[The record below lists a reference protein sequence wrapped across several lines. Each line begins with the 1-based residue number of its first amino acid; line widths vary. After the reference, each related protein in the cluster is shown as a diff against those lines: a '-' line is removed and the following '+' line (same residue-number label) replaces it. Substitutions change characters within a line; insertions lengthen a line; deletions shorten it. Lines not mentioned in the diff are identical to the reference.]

1 MDGEYLLLV
10 LLSVHRDGIGD
21 IAVGGSGNT
30 RRVDLVPS
38 RAAHIDVL
46 GGGKDNPRPLK
57 LRTGQVGIDFQVVD
71 IPVGEQVAPQ
81 RHLGRIVGVVLV
93 LQLQFR

>member
-10 LLSVHRDGIGD
+10 LLPVRRDGIGGV
-21 IAVGGSGNT
+21 AVGGSGNT
-30 RRVDLVPS
+30 GRVYLVPR

-46 GGGKDNPRPLK
+46 GGGENSLRPLK
-57 LRTGQVGIDFQVVD
+57 LRTGQVGIDLQVVD
-71 IPVGEQVAPQ
+71 VPVGEQVAPQ